1 MLVFSSF
8 AKKTVGEKGCP
19 SFLTV
24 LWTSMDV
31 AIVFFCQEM
40 TRCEQPSV

>member
-1 MLVFSSF
+1 MLVFFSF

-24 LWTSMDV
+24 LWTSMDA
-31 AIVFFCQEM
+31 AIVFCQGM
-40 TRCEQPSV
+40 TSCEQPSV